1 LTVKIL
7 IVDDEPHAR
16 EGIRIRLCD
25 FPEVNVIGECSS
37 GREAVEAIEQ
47 LKPDIVFLDIQM
59 PEMNGFEVLQNL
71 AQESLPIIIFVTAFD
86 KYALKA
92 FEHHALDYL
101 LKPVNEERFKETVRY
116 ALSEVNRRNLE
127 VYAGKLKSVVN
138 EYLKV
143 MDKEHEAQHVDYV
156 SSKNI
161 LSRLMIKT
169 KDQISIISVEEI
181 DWIESAGDYVYIHSE
196 RKKYLIRETLT
207 ALEQKMNTQKFV
219 RIHRSS
225 IVNIDKIKSMRQNEH
240 GDFDVFLND
249 GTKLKLSR
257 TYRANF
263 QNAIGS
269 QL

>member
-1 LTVKIL
+1 MTARVI

-16 EGIRIRLCD
+16 EGIKIRLQD
-25 FPEVNVIGECSS
+25 FPEIDVVGECSS
-37 GREAVEAIEQ
+37 GKEAVNAIVE
-47 LKPDIVFLDIQM
+47 LKPDIIFLDIQM

-71 AQESLPIIIFVTAFD
+71 STDFMPIIIFVTAFD

-101 LKPVNEERFKETVRY
+101 LKPVSEERFKATLKY
-116 ALSEVNRRNLE
+116 ALSEVSHRSLE
-127 VYAGKLKSVVN
+127 TYTSKLKSVVN
-138 EYLKV
+138 EYLKLV
-143 MDKEHEAQHVDYV
+143 DKEPEANQVDYV
-156 SSKNI
+156 SNKNI

-181 DWIESAGDYVYIHSE
+181 DWIESAGDYVYIHSD
-196 RKKYLIRETLT
+196 RKKYLIRDTLT
-207 ALEQKMNTQKFV
+207 ALEQKMNAQKFA

-240 GDFDVFLND
+240 GDFDVFLNY

-257 TYRANF
+257 TYRTNF
-263 QNAIGS
+263 QNAIGG